1 MISHDLA
8 AIKQTTHRIIYI
20 DQSVQ
25 YDGKPEDLP
34 ELEIL
39 AGLRGIKKV
48 HGDSGE
54 EMKETRN
61 YAAMR
66 RPRNGTLT
74 SFNFWSIH
82 GNDCTNN
89 SREFFPYFFTM
100 EMFQRSLIASILVTI
115 TACLM
120 GSFLLLRNLAL
131 IGDGLAHVSF
141 GGIAIA
147 IAMGSTAPLWY
158 ALFFSVISS
167 VIIYELQSREILSG
181 DASIAIFLTG
191 MLGLGLV
198 VLRIWGGGITT
209 DIEGY
214 MFGSLLLVDN
224 QSLNLIIIIFV
235 ITLISIFALYR
246 GLLQFPLDPV
256 SAEVQGLP
264 VRYMGL
270 WFSILTA
277 LVVVSMVKITGTL
290 LATAL
295 LVTPAATAQQVSR
308 SFKQALSRAKYLD

>member
-1 MISHDLA
+1 MEHLLVSIFGPYMEMIA
-8 AIKQTTHRIIYI
+8 PIMP
-20 DQSVQ
+20 
-25 YDGKPEDLP
+25 G
-34 ELEIL
+34 
-39 AGLRGIKKV
+39 
-48 HGDSGE
+48 
-54 EMKETRN
+54 
-61 YAAMR
+61 
-66 RPRNGTLT
+66 
-74 SFNFWSIH
+74 
-82 GNDCTNN
+82 
-89 SREFFPYFFTM
+89 EFFPYFFTM
-100 EMFQRSLIASILVTI
+100 EMFQRALIASILVTI
-115 TACLM
+115 TSGLI

-147 IAMGSTAPLWY
+147 IALGSTTPLLY
-158 ALFFSVISS
+158 ALIFSIISS
-167 VIIYELQSREILSG
+167 ITIYELQSRKILSG

-224 QSLNLIIIIFV
+224 QSLNLTTVIFI
-235 ITLISIFALYR
+235 ITLVSIFALYR
-246 GLLQFPLDPV
+246 GLLAISLDPV

-264 VRYMGL
+264 VKHMGL

-295 LVTPAATAQQVSR
+295 LVTPAATAQQISR
-308 SFKQALSRAKYLD
+308 SFKACIIWTQIFGLITLFLGLYFSAEKSTGSGSMIALVSVIIFTAVAITAQVYKNYFQGPNSAK

>member
-1 MISHDLA
+1 MEHLLVSIFGPYMEMIA
-8 AIKQTTHRIIYI
+8 PIMP
-20 DQSVQ
+20 
-25 YDGKPEDLP
+25 G
-34 ELEIL
+34 
-39 AGLRGIKKV
+39 
-48 HGDSGE
+48 
-54 EMKETRN
+54 
-61 YAAMR
+61 
-66 RPRNGTLT
+66 
-74 SFNFWSIH
+74 
-82 GNDCTNN
+82 
-89 SREFFPYFFTM
+89 EFFPYFFTM
-100 EMFQRSLIASILVTI
+100 EMFQRALIASILVTI
-115 TACLM
+115 TSGLI

-147 IAMGSTAPLWY
+147 IALGSTTPLLY
-158 ALFFSVISS
+158 ALIFSIISS
-167 VIIYELQSREILSG
+167 ITIYELQSRKILSG

-224 QSLNLIIIIFV
+224 QSLNLTTVIFIITSV
-235 ITLISIFALYR
+235 SIFALYR
-246 GLLQFPLDPV
+246 GLLAISLDPV

-264 VRYMGL
+264 VRHMGL

-295 LVTPAATAQQVSR
+295 LVTPAATAQQISR
-308 SFKQALSRAKYLD
+308 SFKACIIWTQIFGLITLFLGLYFSAEKSTGSGSMIALMSVIIFAAVAITAQVYKNYFQGPNSAK

>member
-1 MISHDLA
+1 MEHLLVSIFGPYMEMIA
-8 AIKQTTHRIIYI
+8 PIMP
-20 DQSVQ
+20 
-25 YDGKPEDLP
+25 G
-34 ELEIL
+34 
-39 AGLRGIKKV
+39 
-48 HGDSGE
+48 
-54 EMKETRN
+54 
-61 YAAMR
+61 
-66 RPRNGTLT
+66 
-74 SFNFWSIH
+74 
-82 GNDCTNN
+82 
-89 SREFFPYFFTM
+89 EFFPYFFTM
-100 EMFQRSLIASILVTI
+100 EMFQRALIASILVTI
-115 TACLM
+115 TSGLI

-147 IAMGSTAPLWY
+147 IAFGSTTPLLY
-158 ALFFSVISS
+158 ALIFSIISS
-167 VIIYELQSREILSG
+167 ITIYELQSRKILSG

-224 QSLNLIIIIFV
+224 QSLNLTTVIFIITSV
-235 ITLISIFALYR
+235 SIFALYR
-246 GLLQFPLDPV
+246 GLLAISLDPV

-264 VRYMGL
+264 VRHMGL

-295 LVTPAATAQQVSR
+295 LVTPAATAQQISR
-308 SFKQALSRAKYLD
+308 SFKACIIWTQIFGVITLFLGLYFSAENSTGSGSMIALMSVIIFAVVSITAQVYKNYFQGPNSAK

>member
-1 MISHDLA
+1 MEHLLVSIFGPYMEMIA
-8 AIKQTTHRIIYI
+8 PIIP
-20 DQSVQ
+20 
-25 YDGKPEDLP
+25 G
-34 ELEIL
+34 
-39 AGLRGIKKV
+39 
-48 HGDSGE
+48 
-54 EMKETRN
+54 
-61 YAAMR
+61 
-66 RPRNGTLT
+66 
-74 SFNFWSIH
+74 
-82 GNDCTNN
+82 
-89 SREFFPYFFTM
+89 EFFPYFFTM

-224 QSLNLIIIIFV
+224 QSLNLIIIIFI

-246 GLLQFPLDPV
+246 GLLAISLDSV

-308 SFKQALSRAKYLD
+308 SFKASLIWSQVFGLITLFLGLYFSAEKSTGSGSMIALVSVIIFAVVAITAQIYKNYFQGPNSAK

>member
-1 MISHDLA
+1 MEHLLVSIFGPYMEMIA
-8 AIKQTTHRIIYI
+8 PIIP
-20 DQSVQ
+20 
-25 YDGKPEDLP
+25 G
-34 ELEIL
+34 
-39 AGLRGIKKV
+39 
-48 HGDSGE
+48 
-54 EMKETRN
+54 
-61 YAAMR
+61 
-66 RPRNGTLT
+66 
-74 SFNFWSIH
+74 
-82 GNDCTNN
+82 
-89 SREFFPYFFTM
+89 EFFPYFFTM

-246 GLLQFPLDPV
+246 GLLAISLDPV

-308 SFKQALSRAKYLD
+308 SFKTSLIWSQVFGLITLFLGLYFSAEKSTGSGSMIALVSVIIFAVVAITAQIYKNYFQGPNSAK

>member
-1 MISHDLA
+1 MEHLLVSIFGPYMEMIA
-8 AIKQTTHRIIYI
+8 PIMP
-20 DQSVQ
+20 
-25 YDGKPEDLP
+25 G
-34 ELEIL
+34 
-39 AGLRGIKKV
+39 
-48 HGDSGE
+48 
-54 EMKETRN
+54 
-61 YAAMR
+61 
-66 RPRNGTLT
+66 
-74 SFNFWSIH
+74 
-82 GNDCTNN
+82 
-89 SREFFPYFFTM
+89 EFFPYFFTM
-100 EMFQRSLIASILVTI
+100 EMFQRALIASILVTI
-115 TACLM
+115 TSGLI

-147 IAMGSTAPLWY
+147 IALGSTTPLLY
-158 ALFFSVISS
+158 ALIFSIISS
-167 VIIYELQSREILSG
+167 VTIYELQSRKILSG

-224 QSLNLIIIIFV
+224 QSLNLTTVIFV
-235 ITLISIFALYR
+235 ITSVSIFALYR
-246 GLLQFPLDPV
+246 GLLAISLDPV

-264 VRYMGL
+264 VRHMGL

-295 LVTPAATAQQVSR
+295 LVTPAATAQQISR
-308 SFKQALSRAKYLD
+308 SFKACIIWTQIFGLITLFLGLYFSAENSTGSGSMIALMSVIIFAVVSITAQVYKNYFQGPNSAK

>member
-1 MISHDLA
+1 MEHLLVSIFGPYMEMIA
-8 AIKQTTHRIIYI
+8 PIIP
-20 DQSVQ
+20 
-25 YDGKPEDLP
+25 G
-34 ELEIL
+34 
-39 AGLRGIKKV
+39 
-48 HGDSGE
+48 
-54 EMKETRN
+54 
-61 YAAMR
+61 
-66 RPRNGTLT
+66 
-74 SFNFWSIH
+74 
-82 GNDCTNN
+82 
-89 SREFFPYFFTM
+89 EFFPYFFTM

-115 TACLM
+115 TACLI

-158 ALFFSVISS
+158 ALIFSIISS

-224 QSLNLIIIIFV
+224 QSLNLIIIIFI

-246 GLLQFPLDPV
+246 GLLAISLDPV

-308 SFKQALSRAKYLD
+308 SFKASLIWSQVFGLITLFLGLYFSAEKSTGSGSMIALVSVIIFAVCSHNSPGLQKLFSRTEFS

>member
-1 MISHDLA
+1 MEHLLVSIFGPYMEMIA
-8 AIKQTTHRIIYI
+8 PIIP
-20 DQSVQ
+20 
-25 YDGKPEDLP
+25 G
-34 ELEIL
+34 
-39 AGLRGIKKV
+39 
-48 HGDSGE
+48 
-54 EMKETRN
+54 
-61 YAAMR
+61 
-66 RPRNGTLT
+66 
-74 SFNFWSIH
+74 
-82 GNDCTNN
+82 
-89 SREFFPYFFTM
+89 EFFPYFFTM

-246 GLLQFPLDPV
+246 GLLAISLDPV

-308 SFKQALSRAKYLD
+308 SFKTSLIWSQVFGLITLFLGLYFSAEKSTGSGSMIALVSVIIFAVVAITAQVYKNYFQGPNSAK

>member
-1 MISHDLA
+1 MEHLLVSIFGPYMEMIA
-8 AIKQTTHRIIYI
+8 PIMP
-20 DQSVQ
+20 
-25 YDGKPEDLP
+25 G
-34 ELEIL
+34 
-39 AGLRGIKKV
+39 
-48 HGDSGE
+48 
-54 EMKETRN
+54 
-61 YAAMR
+61 
-66 RPRNGTLT
+66 
-74 SFNFWSIH
+74 
-82 GNDCTNN
+82 
-89 SREFFPYFFTM
+89 EFFPYFFTM
-100 EMFQRSLIASILVTI
+100 EMFQRALITSILVTI
-115 TACLM
+115 TSGLI

-147 IAMGSTAPLWY
+147 IAFGSTTPLLY
-158 ALFFSVISS
+158 ALIFSIISS
-167 VIIYELQSREILSG
+167 ITIYELQSRKILSG

-224 QSLNLIIIIFV
+224 QSLNLTTVIFI
-235 ITLISIFALYR
+235 ITLVSIFALYR
-246 GLLQFPLDPV
+246 GLLAISLDPV

-264 VRYMGL
+264 VRHMGL

-295 LVTPAATAQQVSR
+295 LVTPAATAQQISR
-308 SFKQALSRAKYLD
+308 SFKACIIWTQIFGLITLFLGLYFSAENNTGSGSMIALMSVIIFAVVAITAQVYKNYFQGPNSAK